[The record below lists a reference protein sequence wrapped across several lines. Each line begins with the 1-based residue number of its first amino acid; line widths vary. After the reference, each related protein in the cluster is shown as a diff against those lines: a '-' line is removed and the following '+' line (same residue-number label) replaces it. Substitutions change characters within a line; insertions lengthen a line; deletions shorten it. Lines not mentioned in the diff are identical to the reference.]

1 MATPVLTRHRLAGS
15 LGEILVDVR
24 AGNRRV
30 AGPAV
35 LLCHGF
41 KGFKDWGF
49 FPPFA
54 DRLARA
60 GYVVVSWNASG
71 SGVDD
76 TGEFT
81 LPERFAKNTFSA
93 ELADLQSVL
102 SALEGGVLDV
112 VRPTSIGLVGHSRG
126 GGLAIL
132 AASRSER
139 IASLVTW
146 AAISTSHR
154 WSAEMQKRWREAG
167 FLEITNQRTGQV
179 IRLLPDVLDDLDRHA
194 DLLDIGGA
202 ADRIKC
208 PWLVIHGAVDE
219 TVKLKEAEELASRAP
234 RPASRVIRGTG
245 HTFGAVHPFQ
255 GMTPALNEVFDATV
269 AFLGKSLS

>member
-1 MATPVLTRHRLAGS
+1 MATPVLTRHRVEGT

-35 LLCHGF
+35 VLCHGF

-60 GYVVVSWNASG
+60 GYLVVSWNASG

-76 TGEFT
+76 TGEFVW
-81 LPERFAKNTFSA
+81 PERFGRNTFSA

-102 SALEGGVLDV
+102 AALDGGRLGVA
-112 VRPTSIGLVGHSRG
+112 RPTSIGLVGHSRG
-126 GGLAIL
+126 GGIAIL
-132 AASRSER
+132 ATARNPR
-139 IASLVTW
+139 ISALVTW
-146 AAISTSHR
+146 AAISSSGR
-154 WSAEMQKRWREAG
+154 WSAEMQRRWREAG
-167 FLEITNQRTGQV
+167 FVEITNQRTGQV
-179 IRLLPDVLDDLDRHA
+179 IKLLPDVLDDLERNHE
-194 DLLDIGGA
+194 LLDIAAA
-202 ADRIKC
+202 ADRIEC

-219 TVKLKEAEELASRAP
+219 TVKLKEAEELASRAS
-234 RPASRVIRGTG
+234 RPASRVVRNTG

-255 GMTPALNEVFDATV
+255 GTTPALTEVFDATIE
-269 AFLGKSLS
+269 FLGKSLS

>member
-1 MATPVLTRHRLAGS
+1 MATPVLTRHRIEGT
-15 LGEILVDVR
+15 LGEILIDVR
-24 AGNRRV
+24 AGNRSV
-30 AGPAV
+30 PGPAV
-35 LLCHGF
+35 VLCHGF

-60 GYVVVSWNASG
+60 GYLVVSWNASG

-76 TGEFT
+76 SGEFVW
-81 LPERFAKNTFSA
+81 PERFGRNTFTA
-93 ELADLQSVL
+93 ELADLRSVL
-102 SALEGGVLDV
+102 DALDGTLLGV

-132 AASRSER
+132 ATARSPR
-139 IASLVTW
+139 ISALVTW
-146 AAISTSHR
+146 AAISSSAR
-154 WSAEMQKRWREAG
+154 WSAGMQRRWREAG

-179 IRLLPDVLDDLDRHA
+179 IKLLPDVLDDLEHNA
-194 DLLDIGGA
+194 ESLDIGAA

-219 TVKLKEAEELASRAP
+219 TVKLKEAEELAARAS
-234 RPASRVIRGTG
+234 RPASRVVPSTG
-245 HTFGAVHPFQ
+245 HTFGAVHPFL
-255 GMTPALNEVFDATV
+255 GVTPALTEVFDATV
-269 AFLGKSLS
+269 EFLGKSLS

>member
-1 MATPVLTRHRLAGS
+1 MATPVLTRHRLEGA

-24 AGNRRV
+24 AGNRHV

-35 LLCHGF
+35 VLCHGF

-76 TGEFT
+76 DGEFT
-81 LPERFAKNTFSA
+81 LPERFARNTFSA
-93 ELADLQSVL
+93 ELSDLETVREALDSG
-102 SALEGGVLDV
+102 ALEV
-112 VRPTSIGLVGHSRG
+112 VRPTSLGLVGHSRG

-132 AASRSER
+132 AASRSDR
-139 IASLVTW
+139 VASLVTW
-146 AAISTSHR
+146 AAINSPSR
-154 WSAEMQKRWREAG
+154 WSAEMQRRWREAG

-179 IRLLPDVLDDLDRHA
+179 LKLLPDVLDDLERNREA
-194 DLLDIGGA
+194 LDIGAA
-202 ADRIKC
+202 ADRIRC

-219 TVKLKEAEELASRAP
+219 TVKLREAEELASRAS
-234 RPASRVIRGTG
+234 RPASRVVPNTG

-255 GMTPALNEVFDATV
+255 GMTPALTEVFDATV
-269 AFLGKSLS
+269 TFLGKTLA

>member
-1 MATPVLTRHRLAGS
+1 MATPVLTKHRLDGS

-35 LLCHGF
+35 VLCHGF

-49 FPPFA
+49 FPPLA
-54 DRLARA
+54 ERLARA

-81 LPERFAKNTFSA
+81 RPERFAKNTFSA
-93 ELADLQSVL
+93 ELND
-102 SALEGGVLDV
+102 LEGVLAALDNGVLDV
-112 VRPTSIGLVGHSRG
+112 ARPTSIGLVGHSRG

-132 AASRSER
+132 AASRSDR

-146 AAISTSHR
+146 AAISTPHR
-154 WSAEMQKRWREAG
+154 WSAEMRKRWREAG

-179 IRLLPDVLDDLDRHA
+179 IRLLPDVLDDLDRNV

-202 ADRIKC
+202 ADRVKC

-219 TVKLKEAEELASRAP
+219 TVKLKEAEDLASRAP
-234 RPASRVIRGTG
+234 RPASRVVPHTG
-245 HTFGAVHPFQ
+245 HTFGAVHPFS
-255 GMTPALNEVFDATV
+255 GMTPALSEVFTATV
-269 AFLGKSLS
+269 AFLGESLA

>member
-1 MATPVLTRHRLAGS
+1 MATPVLTRHRRRGT
-15 LGEILVDVR
+15 LGDILIDVR
-24 AGNRRV
+24 AGNRRD

-35 LLCHGF
+35 VLCHGF

-49 FPPFA
+49 FPPVA

-76 TGEFT
+76 SGEFVW
-81 LPERFAKNTFSA
+81 PERFAANTFSA
-93 ELADLQSVL
+93 ELSDLESVL
-102 SALEGGVLDV
+102 GALDGGALDV
-112 VRPTSIGLVGHSRG
+112 VKPSTIGLVGHSRG

-139 IASLVTW
+139 VASLVTW
-146 AAISTSHR
+146 AAISTPHR
-154 WSAEMQKRWREAG
+154 WSVEMRRRWREAG

-179 IRLLPDVLDDLDRHA
+179 IKALPDVLDDLERNS
-194 DLLDIGGA
+194 DLLDIGSA
-202 ADRIKC
+202 ADRVKC
-208 PWLVIHGAVDE
+208 PWIVIHGAVDE
-219 TVKLKEAEELASRAP
+219 TVKLKEAEELASRAS
-234 RPASRVIRGTG
+234 RPALRVVPRTG

-255 GMTPALNEVFDATV
+255 GMTPALTEVFDATV
-269 AFLGKSLS
+269 EFLGKSLA

>member
-1 MATPVLTRHRLAGS
+1 MATPVLTRHRIEGT
-15 LGEILVDVR
+15 LGEILIDVR
-24 AGNRRV
+24 AGNRSV
-30 AGPAV
+30 PGPAV
-35 LLCHGF
+35 VLCHGF

-60 GYVVVSWNASG
+60 GYLVVSWNASG

-76 TGEFT
+76 SGEFVW
-81 LPERFAKNTFSA
+81 PERFGRNTFTV
-93 ELADLQSVL
+93 ELADLPSVL
-102 SALEGGVLDV
+102 DALDGTLLGV

-132 AASRSER
+132 ATARSPR
-139 IASLVTW
+139 ISALVTW
-146 AAISTSHR
+146 AAISSSAR
-154 WSAEMQKRWREAG
+154 WSAGMQRRWREAG

-179 IRLLPDVLDDLDRHA
+179 IKLLPDVLDDLEHNA
-194 DLLDIGGA
+194 ESLDIGAA

-219 TVKLKEAEELASRAP
+219 TVKLKEAEELAARAS
-234 RPASRVIRGTG
+234 RPASRVVASTG
-245 HTFGAVHPFQ
+245 HTFGAVHPFL
-255 GMTPALNEVFDATV
+255 GVTPALTEVFDATV
-269 AFLGKSLS
+269 EFLGKSLS